1 MPSQFLHGVEVIE
14 IDSGPRPIQT
24 VQSAVIGVVGT
35 ARDRVSP
42 GRRNEPILIRG
53 SIAEAEATFDGAG
66 TLLPAIRAILDQTPA
81 LVVAVNC
88 YDPASHFG
96 PLTEA
101 EDFTL
106 ETDSVLVAPGASGLV
121 VKSQDGATTYTE
133 GAANDYT
140 FAAATGILTRTT
152 TSGIA
157 AGATVS
163 VQCRFPDP
171 AGTPAAALVGG
182 TDAASG
188 TWTGVEAL
196 RGAESSLGVRPR
208 IVTAPGYCG
217 ETTGDGDTLAAPVG
231 AALVSVAEKLRG
243 IAVLDGP
250 ATTDAAAIAFRN
262 LFGSRRAYIVDPD
275 LMVWDGAAGAAAAQ
289 PPSARVAGVIARS
302 DVERGFWWSPSNRE
316 IAGITGTSRP
326 VDFVLGDATS
336 RANHLNENE
345 IATIIRAPGGG
356 FRLWG
361 NRSCS
366 PDPKWAFLSV
376 VRTADL
382 LNDSLLRGHFW
393 AVDRNLTTTY
403 FEDVSESVN
412 AYIRNLIG
420 QGALLSGRCVPSE
433 QNSPATR
440 QAGQAFFDF
449 EFEPPTPAERI
460 TFRSRLKAG
469 EIEEVA

>member
-35 ARDRVSP
+35 ARDLASP

-53 SIAEAEATFDGAG
+53 SIAGAEATFDGAG
-66 TLLPAIRAILDQTPA
+66 TLLPAIRAILNQTAA

-96 PLTEA
+96 PLNEA

-106 ETDSVLVAPGASGLV
+106 ETDSVLVAPAASDLV
-121 VKSQDGATTYTE
+121 VKSQGGAKTYTE
-133 GAANDYT
+133 GAAKDYT
-140 FAAATGILTRTT
+140 FDAATGILTRTRA
-152 TSGIA
+152 SRIP

-171 AGTPAAALVGG
+171 VGTPAAALVGG
-182 TDAASG
+182 TDANG
-188 TWTGVEAL
+188 TWTGIEAL

-208 IVTAPGYCG
+208 IVAAPGYSG
-217 ETTGDGDTLAAPVG
+217 QTAGDGDTLAAPVG

-275 LMVWDGAAGAAAAQ
+275 LMVWDGAAGVAAQ
-289 PPSARVAGVIARS
+289 PASARVAGVIARS

-316 IAGITGTSRP
+316 IAGIAGTSRP

-345 IATIIRAPGGG
+345 IATVIRAPGGG

-393 AVDRNLTTTY
+393 AVDRNITTTY

-420 QGALLSGRCVPSE
+420 QGALLSGRCVPSD